1 MNKLKPKATVKE
13 IYDKAGGIVNTKSLS
28 EMPRNRRQS
37 YNAKSKQ
44 STSGIASNQNKDLV
58 YDLIEQHYGSLK
70 TFVRNVSFDQSIMCV
85 LATDQQLSD
94 ICRFC
99 ANEDITHTSV
109 LGIDPTFNLGDF
121 YVTVTTYQNLMLI
134 NRKSGTHPVFIGP
147 MLVHQNRTYESY
159 CF

>member
-28 EMPRNRRQS
+28 EMPRNRRQA

-70 TFVRNVSFDQSIMCV
+70 TFVRNVSFDLCV
-85 LATDQQLSD
+85 FLPLISSYQIFAVFVLMKTLLTLVFSDLIQHLILCHRHNISKFNADQQKEWYSSC
-94 ICRFC
+94 IYWAYAC
-99 ANEDITHTSV
+99 TS
-109 LGIDPTFNLGDF
+109 
-121 YVTVTTYQNLMLI
+121 
-134 NRKSGTHPVFIGP
+134 KSH
-147 MLVHQNRTYESY
+147 L
-159 CF
+159 